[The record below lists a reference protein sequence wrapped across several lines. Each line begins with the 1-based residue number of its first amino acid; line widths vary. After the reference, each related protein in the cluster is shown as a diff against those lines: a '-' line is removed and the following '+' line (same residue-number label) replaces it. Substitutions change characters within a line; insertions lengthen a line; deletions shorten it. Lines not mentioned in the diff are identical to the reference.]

1 MESTQSVRPN
11 PITQLAIL
19 FGLMGLCLFLC
30 LFLVKFLL
38 PILFGID
45 NPDEFIVSIAAQ
57 KENINASLFM
67 QSLASTWGM
76 FLLPAL
82 LFTQVMRYDTGDFFR
97 LNKVPKAVNL
107 LIAVA
112 VMLLGGAFI
121 NLLIEIMRSLPLPE
135 VLSHLRDN
143 QKSTEDLINSVFTIN
158 TLSHFLVL
166 TLVLALLPAVAEELF
181 FRGVIQTLL
190 IKSNMR
196 PIVAVCIA
204 AFSFSMMHLQF
215 DNFLAILVMG
225 IVLGLL
231 YHYTQNLWISII
243 AHFINN
249 FSMIVFKY
257 AFINGYLGT
266 DLSDNSTFPLLLSGS
281 AGVLMILLIY
291 WLRNR
296 SILSQTEN

>member
-1 MESTQSVRPN
+1 MESIQSARPN
-11 PITQLAIL
+11 PIIQLAIL
-19 FGLMGLCLFLC
+19 FGLMGICLFMC

-38 PILFGID
+38 PILFGVENAD
-45 NPDEFIVSIAAQ
+45 DFIVSIVAQ

-82 LFTQVMRYDTGDFFR
+82 LFTQVLKYDIGDFFR
-97 LNKVPKAVNL
+97 LNKVPKTANL
-107 LIAVA
+107 LTAIL
-112 VMLLGGAFI
+112 VMLLGGIFI
-121 NLLIEIMRSLPLPE
+121 NLLIDVMRALPLPE
-135 VLSHLRDN
+135 MLSHLRDN
-143 QKSTEDLINSVFTIN
+143 QKSTEDLINSVFAIN
-158 TLSHFLVL
+158 TLRHFLVL

-181 FRGVIQTLL
+181 FRGVVQTLL

-196 PIVAVCIA
+196 PLVAVCIA

-231 YHYTQNLWISII
+231 YQYTQNLWIPII

-257 AFINGYLGT
+257 AYINGYLTT

-281 AGVLMILLIY
+281 AGVLMFLLIN
-291 WLRNR
+291 WLRKR
-296 SILSQTEN
+296 SVALQSEY

>member
-1 MESTQSVRPN
+1 M
-11 PITQLAIL
+11 
-19 FGLMGLCLFLC
+19 
-30 LFLVKFLL
+30 
-38 PILFGID
+38 LFGID
-45 NPDEFIVSIAAQ
+45 NPDEFIVSITAQ

-82 LFTQVMRYDTGDFFR
+82 LFTQVLKYDIGDFFR
-97 LNKVPKAVNL
+97 LNKVPKVINL
-107 LIAVA
+107 LIAIV
-112 VMLLGGAFI
+112 VMLLGGVFI
-121 NLLIEIMRSLPLPE
+121 NLLINMMRFLPLPE
-135 VLSHLRDN
+135 MLSHLRDN
-143 QKSTEDLINSVFTIN
+143 QKSTEELINNVFAIN
-158 TLSHFLVL
+158 TVRHFLVL

-181 FRGVIQTLL
+181 FRGVVQTLL

-196 PIVAVCIA
+196 PMLAVFIA
-204 AFSFSMMHLQF
+204 ALSFSMMHLQF

-231 YHYTQNLWISII
+231 YQYTQNLWIPII

-257 AFINGYLGT
+257 AFINSYLST

-281 AGVLMILLIY
+281 AGVLMFLLIH
-291 WLRNR
+291 WLKNR
-296 SILSQTEN
+296 SVASSTEN